1 MPSLD
6 TTPGPGRFF
15 DSGVFS
21 EEEGILMLQT
31 LAVCREAGDALA
43 DLLYALKLVGCHS
56 SLKEEE
62 EKICVV
68 GSLEIE

>member
-1 MPSLD
+1 
-6 TTPGPGRFF
+6 
-15 DSGVFS
+15 
-21 EEEGILMLQT
+21 MLQT